1 MGRRRGM
8 GIERGMGMMRTE
20 VGGGEKGAGM
30 MKMMRVG
37 VVVGMRRGMG

>member
-1 MGRRRGM
+1 M

-30 MKMMRVG
+30 MKMRRVG
-37 VVVGMRRGMG
+37 VGVGMRRGMG